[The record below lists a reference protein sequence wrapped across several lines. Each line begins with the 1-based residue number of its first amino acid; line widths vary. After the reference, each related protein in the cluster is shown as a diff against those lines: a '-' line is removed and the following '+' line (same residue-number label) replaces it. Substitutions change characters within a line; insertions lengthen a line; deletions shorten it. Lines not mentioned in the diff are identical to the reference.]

1 METYE
6 LINVNQTSPEYQA
19 AMELHQQIL
28 ANGIIASNALVGL
41 CAALKKMRDSRQYI
55 HLGYGSFDDYAVS
68 AVNMKARQAY
78 NYISTYEKLG
88 PDLLQSNAS
97 LGITKLELLS
107 QVPESQRDDVLDV
120 ADDLSTREM
129 KDLVAELTK
138 AKEQLTFFE
147 NQNDELSGEVHGMA
161 SSARA
166 AEEQV
171 ATLKERI
178 SRLEADQKSKTAEI
192 EKAKKDAVKA
202 AEADI
207 KSKAE
212 FESAKKIDAARR
224 EGIDAGRKAAE
235 LGLQAIEREKT
246 EALAKAQELEKKLQ
260 VQGNQDTVLFAYL
273 FDTLQVDFNKLTA
286 CLAKIVVGD
295 PEVGQ
300 KYRGAIHKYLGLMS
314 QKLEQ

>member
-1 METYE
+1 MSTYE

-55 HLGYGSFDDYAVS
+55 HLGYQSFDDYAVN

-107 QVPESQRDDVLDV
+107 QVPESRREEVLEV

-138 AKEQLTFFE
+138 AREQLTFLE
-147 NQNDELSGEVHGMA
+147 AQNETLAQDVDGL
-161 SSARA
+161 A
-166 AEEQV
+166 AGKDDAKRQIQ
-171 ATLKERI
+171 TLEKRI
-178 SRLEADQKSKTAEI
+178 VQLEADRKAESAMI

-207 KSKAE
+207 KSKEE

-224 EGIDAGRKAAE
+224 EGIETGRKAAE
-235 LGLQAIEREKT
+235 QGLQAISQEKV

-273 FDTLQVDFNKLTA
+273 FDELQINFNKLTN
-286 CLAKIVVGD
+286 CLSKIVAAD
-295 PEVGQ
+295 PAVGQ